1 MDLKSIRTVV
11 FAGGGVRGLAF
22 VGALQALRDECGID
36 FGARNPKLD
45 TVSGVSVGTLLAL
58 MIVLG
63 YTVADITG
71 VASTMRNSD
80 VMDTDPVRLLS
91 GEISLDDGLKLRS
104 RVESLILKR
113 GYSIDI
119 TFQELFKL
127 TGISFHLVVTDL
139 TKASVVHIDE
149 KSHPSLSVVT
159 GMVASMSLPLIYPP
173 VTAPDGHLWIDG
185 GVMEN
190 FPMTRFNPE
199 TLLGFDF
206 KISISCKVDTLIN
219 YISRVLYVQQV
230 SVDVV
235 AWSLMSKAHQNR
247 CVIIDT
253 GDVSTIK
260 NIGDLTHEMRETLLA
275 SGKSALLKKLEEWKK
290 PEDMNLDFSR
300 LEEQSGLPSFLSALK
315 TCSPPSC
322 AYK

>member
-1 MDLKSIRTVV
+1 MDLKSIRTLV

-22 VGALQALRDECGID
+22 VGALQTLRDECGID
-36 FGARNPKLD
+36 FGAKTPKLE
-45 TVSGVSVGTLLAL
+45 TVSGVSVGTLFAL

-71 VASTMRNSD
+71 IASAMRNSD

-91 GEISLDDGLKLRS
+91 GEISLDDGEKLRS
-104 RVESLILKR
+104 RVESLISKK
-113 GYSIDI
+113 GFSTTI
-119 TFQELFKL
+119 TFTELFNA

-139 TKASVVHIDE
+139 TTASVVHINE
-149 KSHPSLSVVT
+149 KSHPNLSVVT

-173 VTAPDGHLWIDG
+173 VVSPEGHLWIDG

-190 FPMTRFNPE
+190 FPMTRFDPKH
-199 TLLGFDF
+199 LLGFDF
-206 KISISCKVDTLIN
+206 KMSIQCKVDTLLN

-230 SVDVV
+230 SLDVI

-247 CVIIDT
+247 CVMIDT

-260 NIGDLTHEMRETLLA
+260 NISDLTNEMRE
-275 SGKSALLKKLEEWKK
+275 ALLKAGKQAILKKMEEWKQ
-290 PEDMNLDFSR
+290 EENFSLDFSR
-300 LEEQSGLPSFLSALK
+300 LDEQSGLPSFLSALK
-315 TCSPPSC
+315 TCSPPAS